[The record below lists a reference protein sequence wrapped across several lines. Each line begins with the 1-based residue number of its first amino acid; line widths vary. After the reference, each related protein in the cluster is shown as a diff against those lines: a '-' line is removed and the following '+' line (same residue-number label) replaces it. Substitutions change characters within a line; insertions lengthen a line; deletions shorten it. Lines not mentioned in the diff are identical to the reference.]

1 MRKSRCLFLAV
12 AALALLASAAHA
24 QNYPNRPVRV
34 IVPFGAGGVAD
45 VTTRIAADKLGEKLG
60 QRFVVENQ
68 PGAGGINAARSVLS
82 AAADGYTLLLASNGT
97 AVSVALFKS
106 LPFDPVKDFAT
117 ISLLGAFDLILATK
131 ADSPFRTLQDFVK
144 TARAQPGKLNVGT
157 INVGS
162 TQNLGAELFKT
173 AAEIDFQI
181 VPYRNSPEALVA
193 LLRNDVQLVMD
204 FHAALR
210 SNLADQKIRALATS
224 GPARSQALPDVP
236 TVQESGVRDYDVT
249 SWNGLAAPI
258 ATPKE
263 VIDTQNKAIRDVLAD
278 AELKKRYLELG
289 IEAKA
294 SSPEEMKTRLQSEIG
309 KWAKVIERANIPKQ

>member
-1 MRKSRCLFLAV
+1 MTRNLRIAV
-12 AALALLASAAHA
+12 AALLLVLPTVAQA

-34 IVPFGAGGVAD
+34 VVPFGAGGVAD
-45 VTTRIAADKLGEKLG
+45 VTTRIAVDKLGEKLG

-68 PGAGGINAARSVLS
+68 PGAGGINAARSVLGS
-82 AAADGYTLLLASNGT
+82 ATDGYTLFLASNGT

-106 LPFDPVKDFAT
+106 LPFDPVKDFAAV
-117 ISLLGAFDLILATK
+117 SLLGSFDLVLATS
-131 ADSPFRTLQDFVK
+131 AAGPFRTLQDFVK
-144 TARAQPGKLNVGT
+144 AAREQPGKLNVGT

-173 AAEIDFQI
+173 AADVDFQI

-193 LLRNDVQLVMD
+193 LLRNDVQMVID
-204 FHAALR
+204 FHAALK
-210 SNLADQKIRALATS
+210 SQLTDQKIRALATS
-224 GPARSQALPDVP
+224 GTARSQSLPDVP
-236 TVQESGVRDYDVT
+236 TVQEAGVRGYDVT
-249 SWNGLAAPI
+249 SWNGLAGPG

-263 VIDTQNKAIRDVLAD
+263 VIATLNKAVREVLAD
-278 AELKKRYLELG
+278 ADLKKRYLELG

-294 SSPEEMKTRLQSEIG
+294 SSPEEMKTRLQAEIG

>member
-1 MRKSRCLFLAV
+1 MRRRQDPAPHCFRRGRRMRKSRCLFLAV

-131 ADSPFRTLQDFVK
+131 ADSPFRTLQD
-144 TARAQPGKLNVGT
+144 
-157 INVGS
+157 
-162 TQNLGAELFKT
+162 
-173 AAEIDFQI
+173 
-181 VPYRNSPEALVA
+181 
-193 LLRNDVQLVMD
+193 
-204 FHAALR
+204 
-210 SNLADQKIRALATS
+210 
-224 GPARSQALPDVP
+224 
-236 TVQESGVRDYDVT
+236 
-249 SWNGLAAPI
+249 
-258 ATPKE
+258 
-263 VIDTQNKAIRDVLAD
+263 
-278 AELKKRYLELG
+278 
-289 IEAKA
+289 
-294 SSPEEMKTRLQSEIG
+294 
-309 KWAKVIERANIPKQ
+309 